1 MNEAAK
7 MLLGRHDFDCFA
19 KAHPDVKTSFCT
31 VDKAQWV
38 EISKDEWRFEI
49 SADRFLRNMVR
60 AIVGTLLDIG
70 RGKVSINELHE
81 IINSRN
87 RSRAGES
94 VKGEALFLESVEY
107 PEEIFISSI

>member
-1 MNEAAK
+1 
-7 MLLGRHDFDCFA
+7 MLL
-19 KAHPDVKTSFCT
+19 T
-31 VDKAQWV
+31 
-38 EISKDEWRFEI
+38 E
-49 SADRFLRNMVR
+49 ADIN
-60 AIVGTLLDIG
+60 LLSL
-70 RGKVSINELHE
+70 SINELHE

>member
-1 MNEAAK
+1 M
-7 MLLGRHDFDCFA
+7 
-19 KAHPDVKTSFCT
+19 KTSFCT

-107 PEEIFISSI
+107 HEEIFISSI